1 MIVAGTVEDAVR
13 DSGDWVFLD
22 LGFSAKSRSCGIA
35 VGDERPCQVS
45 YGELGHRLL
54 ALTRRATRPVNLLI
68 EAPLSVAFTKDK
80 DGNPTG
86 RQIEKRGGDTRYWY
100 VGPGAAMMV
109 AATYLVRQLSDSVPV
124 NEVRLFEGFAS
135 FKGKGS
141 RSSHVDDVCALRDVV
156 WGRGSRGRIV
166 GPDELRMSED
176 DDLRSAFAVA
186 GMDFGIPAVVLV
198 EGEA

>member
-22 LGFSAKSRSCGIA
+22 LGFSAKSRSCCIA
-35 VGDERPCQVS
+35 VGDEPPSHVF
-45 YGELGHRLL
+45 YGELGSRLL

-68 EAPLSVAFTKDK
+68 EAPLSVAFTKD
-80 DGNPTG
+80 GNPTG
-86 RQIEKRGGDTRYWY
+86 RRIEIRGRDTRYWY

-135 FKGKGS
+135 FKRKGL
-141 RSSHVDDVCALRDVV
+141 RSSHVDDVCALRDVA
-156 WGRGSRGRIV
+156 WGRGGRGRIV
-166 GPDELRMSED
+166 GPDKLRMSGD

-186 GMDFGIPAVVLV
+186 GMDLRIPAVVLV

>member
-45 YGELGHRLL
+45 YGELGPRLL

-135 FKGKGS
+135 FKSKDS
-141 RSSHVDDVCALRDVV
+141 PSSHVDDVCALRDVT
-156 WGRGSRGRIV
+156 WGRGGRGKIV
-166 GPDELRMSED
+166 RPDKLRMSGD

-186 GMDFGIPAVVLV
+186 GMDIGIPAVALV
-198 EGEA
+198 ESEA